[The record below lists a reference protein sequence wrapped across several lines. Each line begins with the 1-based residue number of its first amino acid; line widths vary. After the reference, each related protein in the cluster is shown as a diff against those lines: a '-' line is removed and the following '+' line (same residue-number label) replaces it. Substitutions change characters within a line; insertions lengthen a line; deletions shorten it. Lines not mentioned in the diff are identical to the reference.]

1 MQGYVTTV
9 NVTIDR
15 KSRILV
21 FVITVRKFNKTTT
34 VKMIRYH
41 FNITINGVKLNVNVN
56 ANNQQTAYGK
66 VKRLYPMATNIH
78 LTRTERRWN
87 QGML

>member
-1 MQGYVTTV
+1 MQGYVKTV
-9 NVTIDR
+9 NVTKDR
-15 KSRILV
+15 KSRIPV
-21 FVITVRKFNKTTT
+21 FVITARKLNKTTKA
-34 VKMIRYH
+34 KMIRYH
-41 FNITINGVKLNVNVN
+41 FNITIGGIKLNVNVN

-78 LTRTERRWN
+78 LTHTEKRWN

>member
-1 MQGYVTTV
+1 MKTV
-9 NVTIDR
+9 NVTKDR
-15 KSRILV
+15 KSRIIV
-21 FVITVRKFNKTTT
+21 FVITARKINKTTT
-34 VKMIRYH
+34 AKMIRYH

-56 ANNQQTAYGK
+56 ANNQQTAYGN

-78 LTRTERRWN
+78 LTRTEMRWD

>member
-1 MQGYVTTV
+1 MKTV
-9 NVTIDR
+9 NVTKDR

-21 FVITVRKFNKTTT
+21 FVITARKLNKTTKA
-34 VKMIRYH
+34 KMIRYH

-56 ANNQQTAYGK
+56 ANNQQTAYEK

-78 LTRTERRWN
+78 LTRIERLWN
-87 QGML
+87 QGLL

>member
-1 MQGYVTTV
+1 MKTV
-9 NVTIDR
+9 NVTKNR
-15 KSRILV
+15 KSRIPV
-21 FVITVRKFNKTTT
+21 FVITARKLNKTTKA
-34 VKMIRYH
+34 KMIRYH

-78 LTRTERRWN
+78 LTRIERLWN
-87 QGML
+87 QGLL